1 MPIGP
6 AAKDHRK
13 LLVPSSEVLAR
24 LAEQFDVGPL
34 PYSPG
39 SSSRDYRL
47 VDGEGREGCAGVI
60 SPCTQPFCVG
70 CNRLRLKA
78 NGELV
83 GCLAAGIGKSILPLL
98 RTDGPIDRE
107 TLRQTVLDVM
117 RQKTTR
123 DGFTGECC
131 MVTMGG

>member
-1 MPIGP
+1 MPISRDSAWPWAQVRFIELMPIGP

-47 VDGEGREGCAGVI
+47 VDGEGREG
-60 SPCTQPFCVG
+60 SP
-70 CNRLRLKA
+70 A
-78 NGELV
+78 
-83 GCLAAGIGKSILPLL
+83 
-98 RTDGPIDRE
+98 
-107 TLRQTVLDVM
+107 
-117 RQKTTR
+117 
-123 DGFTGECC
+123 
-131 MVTMGG
+131 